1 MSEQTSKP
9 FAGLCHCGAPGL
21 YVMHEGL
28 EPRGRPIWFCYE
40 HKPDFRKL
48 QYEHAMS
55 KRGGEEGISSP
66 QAPPSSANAR

>member
-9 FAGLCHCGAPGL
+9 FGGLCHCGAAGL

-28 EPRGRPIWFCYE
+28 VATGRPIWFCQE

-55 KRGGEEGISSP
+55 KHAGEEP
-66 QAPPSSANAR
+66 QAPN